1 MKVEKVFTARWA
13 DEAHTMIDVTVKF
26 EEMAEVIPFT
36 AVNYDQEDH
45 VRDVWNIAAAMP
57 PEPFV
62 GVDVP
67 DAVLLQDKI
76 AEINQWRDRERES
89 GFVEYKGKRYDRD
102 STARDN
108 ILGVLTSGVMPV
120 PFWTTYDN
128 EDEPATLDDLKQI
141 YNLIIEAGGAI
152 HFRQRQMKN
161 EVASLTGAALANYV
175 VGWGNQ
181 E

>member
-1 MKVEKVFTARWA
+1 MRTIYLFRNGQGYQEYPVPTYDQMPNFIPVEVEDDF
-13 DEAHTMIDVTVKF
+13 DIDAHTYD
-26 EEMAEVIPFT
+26 MANGVFVIKDQDPEVL
-36 AVNYDQEDH
+36 AQ
-45 VRDVWNIAAAMP
+45 
-57 PEPFV
+57 
-62 GVDVP
+62 
-67 DAVLLQDKI
+67 KI
-76 AEINQWRDRERES
+76 AQINQWRDRERES
-89 GFVEYKGKRYDRD
+89 GFVEYNGKRYDRD

-108 ILGVLTSGVMPV
+108 ILGVLMSGVMPV

>member
-1 MKVEKVFTARWA
+1 MKVIKIENPTWA
-13 DEAHTMIDVTVKF
+13 DKAHTMIDAIVTFDELQDPV
-26 EEMAEVIPFT
+26 PFT
-36 AVNYDQEDH
+36 AVINSKESH
-45 VRDVWNIAAAMP
+45 VKEVWDMCVAIGPSERA
-57 PEPFV
+57 EPHDDEV
-62 GVDVP
+62 RQ
-67 DAVLLQDKI
+67 AKYE
-76 AEINQWRDRERES
+76 EINQWRDNERES

>member
-1 MKVEKVFTARWA
+1 MKVISVSAPIWANDEKTAVDAMVVF
-13 DEAHTMIDVTVKF
+13 EGIG
-26 EEMAEVIPFT
+26 EPIPFT
-36 AVNYDQEDH
+36 AIKDSEEQH
-45 VRDVWNIAAAMP
+45 VVEVWNIAVGMN
-57 PEPFV
+57 PESKTASTAS
-62 GVDVP
+62 DENIRH
-67 DAVLLQDKI
+67 AKYE
-76 AEINQWRDRERES
+76 EINQWRDNERES
-89 GFVEYKGKRYDRD
+89 GFVEYNGKRYDRD

-108 ILGVLTSGVMPV
+108 IIGVLTSGVMQV

-128 EDEPATLDDLKQI
+128 EDEPTTLDDLKQI
-141 YNLIIEAGGAI
+141 YNLIIKTGGAI